1 MTNEIEKEYG
11 KLASKYKL
19 PDFKSMDLEFE
30 INELESASFVLKN
43 ILGKAAEKIE
53 FYTNM
58 INDLLQP
65 DTASLSGMHETRF
78 FMDGEKSSMY
88 DLFKKLM
95 KSHRSIIML
104 MLEQNEK
111 KQAEFLN
118 NFYKEWAEIK
128 KQLLAYL
135 DKMKDSWDKETSI
148 EQDLGYFG

>member
-11 KLASKYKL
+11 KLASKYNL

-30 INELESASFVLKN
+30 INELESTSFVLRS
-43 ILGKAAEKIE
+43 ILEKAAEKIE
-53 FYTNM
+53 FYTNL

-65 DTASLSGMHETRF
+65 DTASLSSMHETMF
-78 FMDGEKSSMY
+78 FMDGEKSSMH

-104 MLEQNEK
+104 ILEQDEK
-111 KQAEFLN
+111 KQAEFLKS
-118 NFYKEWAEIK
+118 FCREWEEIK
-128 KQLLAYL
+128 KQLLLYL
-135 DKMKDSWDKETSI
+135 DKMKGSWDKETST

>member
-1 MTNEIEKEYG
+1 MTNEIEKEYS
-11 KLASKYKL
+11 KLANKYKL
-19 PDFKSMDLEFE
+19 PDFKGLDLEFE
-30 INELESASFVLKN
+30 INELESTSFVLRN
-43 ILGKAAEKIE
+43 ILRKVAEKIE
-53 FYTNM
+53 FYTDL

-78 FMDGEKSSMY
+78 FMDEEKSSIY

-95 KSHRSIIML
+95 KSYRNIIML
-104 MLEQNEK
+104 ILEQDEK

-118 NFYKEWAEIK
+118 SFYREWAEIK

-135 DKMKDSWDKETSI
+135 EKMKDSWDRETSI